1 MNYHIGRDGQQ
12 LGTFTKEQITQGLA
26 DGSVRGTDM
35 AWAEGMEDW
44 QPVSSLSLVS
54 EAVPAPLGDSPPPVP
69 VRRPGST
76 PAVTGQPETCGLATA
91 SLVLGILSFL
101 LACFTSL
108 PAIICGHLA
117 LGRITRSNGTL
128 AGRGMAV
135 AGLVM
140 GYLFTALIPVIA
152 ILAALAV
159 PAFNGVQEK
168 AKQMQAVNNARQVII
183 SLKSYTSDHG
193 GKYPPTLDELVK
205 AKLFD
210 DKKTLDSLLEYPQ
223 FRGWS
228 PEKGYDYAGGM
239 DSDSGQKVILMSR
252 SHAQNGRRILAHN
265 DGSVDIAVPSQGSGA
280 APAPK

>member
-54 EAVPAPLGDSPPPVP
+54 EAVPTPLSGSPPPVP
-69 VRRPGST
+69 VRIPGT
-76 PAVTGQPETCGLATA
+76 APAVTGQPETSGLAIA

-101 LACFTSL
+101 LTCLTAV
-108 PAIICGHLA
+108 PAVICGHLA
-117 LGRITRSNGTL
+117 LSKIKRSGGSLSGGGMAIAGLIMGYVFIAMIPIL
-128 AGRGMAV
+128 AGLAIP
-135 AGLVM
+135 A
-140 GYLFTALIPVIA
+140 FTA
-152 ILAALAV
+152 
-159 PAFNGVQEK
+159 VQEK
-168 AKQMQAVNNARQVII
+168 GHQMQAINNARQVII
-183 SLKSYTSDHG
+183 SLKSYAGDHG
-193 GKYPPTLDELVK
+193 GKYPATLDELVK

-210 DKKTLDSLLEYPQ
+210 DQKTLDSLLDYPQ

-239 DSDSGQKVILMSR
+239 DSDPGQKVILTSR

-265 DGSVDIAVPSQGSGA
+265 DGSVEIA
-280 APAPK
+280 APASK